1 MSLAAFLS
9 ILAAALALAIIFLA
23 LIGRMNGADD
33 ADDADAAITPPTDT
47 DEPPLGDQVDVR
59 AILHRYSGD

>member
-33 ADDADAAITPPTDT
+33 ADHPALIPPTDT